1 MKQYNIYHLI
11 TQNKNSIYG
20 LNIKNNLFIYLI
32 YKMKIRENLQNLI
45 GINLLSDNILFQI
58 MIRKLKFINLEM
70 KN

>member
-1 MKQYNIYHLI
+1 
-11 TQNKNSIYG
+11 
-20 LNIKNNLFIYLI
+20 
-32 YKMKIRENLQNLI
+32 MKIRENLQNLI